1 MVIISRAVLR
11 AFVLAH
17 PASEAALEEWYHH
30 VRTVEWANGATVRQ
44 SFRTADYVG
53 NERFVFNIKG
63 NRYRLIASVSFTTR
77 TVYLK
82 FVGTHRQYD
91 AVDAA
96 TVEFLKP

>member
-17 PASEAALEEWYHH
+17 PDAQTALEEWYHH
-30 VRTVEWANGATVRQ
+30 VRDADWANGAAVRQ
-44 SFRTADYVG
+44 SFNTADYVG
-53 NERFVFNIKG
+53 NQRFVFNIKG

-77 TVYLK
+77 TVYIK

-91 AVDAA
+91 AIDA
-96 TVEFLKP
+96 TTIEFIKS

>member
-11 AFVLAH
+11 AFSLSH
-17 PASEAALEEWYHH
+17 PDAEAALEEWYHH
-30 VRTVEWANGATVRQ
+30 VRAVEWTNGAAVRL

-63 NRYRLIASVSFTTR
+63 NRYRLIASIAFTTR
-77 TVYLK
+77 TVYTK

-91 AVDAA
+91 GIDAA
-96 TVEFLKP
+96 TIDFVKP